1 MSMED
6 DLEEIKMFF
15 AYNLNQH
22 AICMKL
28 DNCKMNLQN
37 TALLLQTLE
46 EARTILENTL
56 NLHERRDYLEIQ
68 DKVEHL
74 IETLRIT
81 SVPTEPSD
89 NVDSLLSVLKT
100 YL

>member
-22 AICMKL
+22 VIYMKL
-28 DNCKMNLQN
+28 ENCKMNLQN

-56 NLHERRDYLEIQ
+56 NLHERRDYQDIK

-100 YL
+100 YV

>member
-1 MSMED
+1 MDD

-28 DNCKMNLQN
+28 ENCKMNLQN

-46 EARTILENTL
+46 EARTILEDTL
-56 NLHERRDYLEIQ
+56 DLHKRRDYLDIK

-74 IETLRIT
+74 IETLSIP
-81 SVPTEPSD
+81 SMPTEPSD
-89 NVDSLLSVLKT
+89 NVDSLLSVLKM